1 MVMAFSIKFTEGVHP
16 GKKLQTLK
24 RSAAEIYDAS
34 AAVLTK
40 GLINFKPA
48 G

>member
-1 MVMAFSIKFTEGVHP
+1 MIGLI
-16 GKKLQTLK
+16 GLK
-24 RSAAEIYDAS
+24 RSSEEMYDAS

-40 GLINFKPA
+40 GLLNFKPA

>member
-1 MVMAFSIKFTEGVHP
+1 MKFNRNNVGIEDN
-16 GKKLQTLK
+16 K
-24 RSAAEIYDAS
+24 RSAEEMYDAS

-40 GLINFKPA
+40 GLLNFKPA

>member
-1 MVMAFSIKFTEGVHP
+1 MASEDV
-16 GKKLQTLK
+16 K
-24 RSAAEIYDAS
+24 RSTEEIYDAI

-40 GLINFKPA
+40 RLLNFKPA

>member
-1 MVMAFSIKFTEGVHP
+1 LIG
-16 GKKLQTLK
+16 LK
-24 RSAAEIYDAS
+24 RLAEEIYDAS

-40 GLINFKPA
+40 GLLNFKPA

>member
-1 MVMAFSIKFTEGVHP
+1 MFVLVKIIIQYQIGCSYIK
-16 GKKLQTLK
+16 
-24 RSAAEIYDAS
+24 SAEEMYDAS

-40 GLINFKPA
+40 GLLNYKPA

>member
-1 MVMAFSIKFTEGVHP
+1 MIGLI
-16 GKKLQTLK
+16 GLKK
-24 RSAAEIYDAS
+24 SAEEIYDAN

-40 GLINFKPA
+40 GLWNFKPA

>member
-1 MVMAFSIKFTEGVHP
+1 MAFSIKYNEGVHP
-16 GKKLQTLK
+16 GKKQQILK
-24 RSAAEIYDAS
+24 RSVAEVYDAS

-40 GLINFKPA
+40 GLLNFKPA

>member
-1 MVMAFSIKFTEGVHP
+1 MAFSIKFTEGVRP

-24 RSAAEIYDAS
+24 RSAEEIYDAS

-40 GLINFKPA
+40 GLLNFKPA